1 MVPDK
6 ITPSLAARLDQASM
20 AEVVDIVV
28 ELQPAVEPV
37 ATAQARSRADKIS
50 AAKDAFS
57 HAVSPVEEVIH
68 NVGGE
73 ITGRAWINQTVRA
86 RVPIEG
92 VGQLSDL
99 DKVASLDTAHPL
111 RTDHG

>member
-37 ATAQARSRADKIS
+37 ATAQARSRAAKIS
-50 AAKDAFS
+50 AAKDEP
-57 HAVSPVEEVIH
+57 AVQLGKEFQDLETRFQWDKRIFEERAQALRSVCDTPVLLEQH
-68 NVGGE
+68 LFE
-73 ITGRAWINQTVRA
+73 IA
-86 RVPIEG
+86 RSIQER
-92 VGQLSDL
+92 L
-99 DKVASLDTAHPL
+99 
-111 RTDHG
+111 